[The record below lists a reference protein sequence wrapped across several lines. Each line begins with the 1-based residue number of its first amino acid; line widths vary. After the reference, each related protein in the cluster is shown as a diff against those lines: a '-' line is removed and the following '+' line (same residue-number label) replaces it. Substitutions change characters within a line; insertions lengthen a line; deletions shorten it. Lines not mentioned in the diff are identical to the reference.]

1 MNKNKNVFYGVYEVI
16 EKNVKLKNGDIKR
29 IEVDEVPSFI
39 DDKII
44 NILEFLNNKVKY
56 NHIGTYIKNKSKIMI
71 NNKYYRV
78 YKFIDE

>member
-1 MNKNKNVFYGVYEVI
+1 MIKNKSVFFGVYEVI
-16 EKNVKLKNGDIKR
+16 EKNIKLKNGDIKR
-29 IEVDEVPSFI
+29 IEVDEVPSYI

-44 NILEFLNNKVKY
+44 NICSFLNNKV
-56 NHIGTYIKNKSKIMI
+56 NSQHIATYIKNKSKIMI

>member
-1 MNKNKNVFYGVYEVI
+1 MNKNKSVFFGVYEVI
-16 EKNVKLKNGDIKR
+16 EKNVKLKNGDIKK

-44 NILEFLNNKVKY
+44 NICKFLNNKIDTQ
-56 NHIGTYIKNKSKIMI
+56 HIATYIKNKNKI
-71 NNKYYRV
+71 NVSNKYYRI

>member
-1 MNKNKNVFYGVYEVI
+1 MIKNKNVFYGVYEVI
-16 EKNVKLKNGDIKR
+16 EKNVKDKNGDIKR

-56 NHIGTYIKNKSKIMI
+56 NHIGTYIKNKSKINI
-71 NNKYYRV
+71 DNKYYRI

>member
-1 MNKNKNVFYGVYEVI
+1 MNKNKSVFFGVYEVI

-44 NILEFLNNKVKY
+44 NICSFLNNKV
-56 NHIGTYIKNKSKIMI
+56 NTQHIATYIKNKSKIMI
-71 NNKYYRV
+71 DKKYYRI
-78 YKFIDE
+78 YKFEEE

>member
-1 MNKNKNVFYGVYEVI
+1 MIKNKNVFFGVYEVI

-29 IEVDEVPSFI
+29 IEVDELPSYI

-44 NILEFLNNKVKY
+44 NIINFLDNKVKY
-56 NHIGTYIKNKSKIMI
+56 NHIATYIKNKNKIMI

>member
-1 MNKNKNVFYGVYEVI
+1 MIKNKNVFYGVYEVI
-16 EKNVKLKNGDIKR
+16 EKNIKLKNGDIKR

-71 NNKYYRV
+71 NNKYYSV